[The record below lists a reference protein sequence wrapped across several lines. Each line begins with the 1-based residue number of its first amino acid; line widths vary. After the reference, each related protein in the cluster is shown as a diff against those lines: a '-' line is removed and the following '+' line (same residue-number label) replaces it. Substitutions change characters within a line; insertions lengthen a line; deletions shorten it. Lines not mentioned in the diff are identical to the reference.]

1 MKDIQSQHDPRRIA
15 IQKVGVK
22 DIAYPITVLDKHTRV
37 QHTVAR
43 VNMYVNLPHQFKGT
57 HMSRFVEI
65 LNRFHGEIHVKRFSS
80 ILREMKERLHAEAAH
95 LEIDFP
101 YFLPQ
106 TGRNAAGRRYLCA
119 MHGSL
124 QETEDL
130 VIAVKVPIA
139 PPLEVAAGNGLPPSA
154 GHWGLADV
162 RLRFGEFIW
171 IEDLVTLVEEAIAA
185 EIRASQEEGKALA
198 VEPLTS
204 AIGDRL
210 AAHPACV
217 WFTVTVENYARGY
230 STFAT
235 LEWPRTTASTNSD
248 KA

>member
-65 LNRFHGEIHVKRFSS
+65 LNRFHGEIHVKRFSA
-80 ILREMKERLHAEAAH
+80 ILREMKERLQAEAAH

-101 YFLPQ
+101 FFLPPQ
-106 TGRNAAGRRYLCA
+106 GRSAASRRYLCA

-124 QETEDL
+124 CEREEIEIT
-130 VIAVKVPIA
+130 VRVPVA
-139 PPLEVAAGNGLPPSA
+139 PPLAAAAPNGLPPSA
-154 GHWGLADV
+154 GHWGRAEARVRLADF
-162 RLRFGEFIW
+162 LW
-171 IEDLVTLVEEAIAA
+171 LEDLVTLVEEAVAA
-185 EIRASQEEGKALA
+185 EIRASRQEQAPLA
-198 VEPLTS
+198 VEALTG

-210 AAHPACV
+210 AAQPAAA
-217 WFTVTVENYARGY
+217 WFSVTVENFARGY

-235 LEWPRTTASTNSD
+235 LEGS
-248 KA
+248 